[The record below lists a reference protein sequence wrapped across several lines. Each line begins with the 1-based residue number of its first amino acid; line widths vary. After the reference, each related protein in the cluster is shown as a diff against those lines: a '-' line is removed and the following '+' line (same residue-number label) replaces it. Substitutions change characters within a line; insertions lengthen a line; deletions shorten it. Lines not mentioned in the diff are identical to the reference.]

1 VEVDMLTRREFFR
14 FFVIGGILSLFGKKV
29 KAEEKPKV
37 AMFWK
42 RVD

>member
-1 VEVDMLTRREFFR
+1 MLTRREFFR
-14 FFVIGGILSLFGKKV
+14 FFLIGGIIHMFKKKV

-37 AMFWK
+37 AMFWR